1 MSIECFFLSFFP
13 PFLCSSLPHPH
24 PLLPSLLL
32 SIPRELSDHTGSSL
46 PGFIVLL
53 SQLGHLMVMADFF
66 YYYFR
71 SLQKGVPM
79 QLPIAHYSTSV

>member
-1 MSIECFFLSFFP
+1 MSLQYFLPTSVHHSHS
-13 PFLCSSLPHPH
+13 LTNSS
-24 PLLPSLLL
+24 PLF
-32 SIPRELSDHTGSSL
+32 PRELSDHTGSSL

>member
-1 MSIECFFLSFFP
+1 MTPS
-13 PFLCSSLPHPH
+13 HTH
-24 PLLPSLLL
+24 PLSSSDPTLY
-32 SIPRELSDHTGSSL
+32 IHRELSDHTGSSL